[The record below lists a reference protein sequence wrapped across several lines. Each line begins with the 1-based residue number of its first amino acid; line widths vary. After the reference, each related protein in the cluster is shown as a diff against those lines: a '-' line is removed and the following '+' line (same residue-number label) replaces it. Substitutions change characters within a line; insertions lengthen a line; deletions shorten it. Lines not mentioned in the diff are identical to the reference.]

1 MYSFALYLNP
11 YKRAFVYLYCCL
23 GQGWWMC
30 ASTVVQ
36 WISASVL
43 SDAQKWHLHFKTLFL
58 RLFWHPRHQS
68 LNLFFQEWL
77 LHTTAVNDSS
87 NAGNYRIDSEMLCS
101 WKIMCNLTLKK
112 SLFCSQSFSLIL
124 VQGRKKQWEHLL
136 HRILQVSSL
145 YMLPCNFSD
154 MSSPFYF
161 ACLSLCELD
170 LWVERYTLFL
180 GYWYFLG
187 GG

>member
-1 MYSFALYLNP
+1 MLKCFLRGSGFRWLSGWMYSFALYLNP

-77 LHTTAVNDSS
+77 LPHNCCKWFQQCRELQNRQWDALFLENNVQLD
-87 NAGNYRIDSEMLCS
+87 L
-101 WKIMCNLTLKK
+101 KKK

-124 VQGRKKQWEHLL
+124 VQGRKKTVGTCTAQDITSFLPL
-136 HRILQVSSL
+136 HAPL
-145 YMLPCNFSD
+145 
-154 MSSPFYF
+154 
-161 ACLSLCELD
+161 
-170 LWVERYTLFL
+170 
-180 GYWYFLG
+180 
-187 GG
+187 